1 MNNPH
6 QEFPSTVNLPLSI
19 AAEADGSEKNAAYGE
34 IYNRYLQPLTNLISR
49 KWGLPAEEA
58 RVLVHEFLVKTFFTA
73 ADRDHVRREFRE
85 QQKLKPGKR
94 FRWFLA
100 NRANWHV
107 KDHFKNKGVPGKQ
120 RDFPEDLAAIVDRR
134 AADECDADTE
144 YEDACALQIFG
155 EALDALKREFA
166 EKDRLGDLWRLL
178 ELRFL
183 EPIRSGGSPPDL
195 HELGKR
201 LGDIPPSKVANL
213 FVTAQ
218 RGLDRCLVRAIAHW
232 HDLVGED
239 AVKHESGK
247 SFPDQLNLMESSMD
261 AIRRALARH
270 AWHQQLKSA
279 MGGMSGNFVALAAKS
294 GVRSADLFDQAAAL
308 WSLHLESPLDA
319 NFEAWRAL
327 DSTGRDVVWPTLG
340 AEKTMKLGEL
350 FISPAPSIDVLKAIR
365 DFGKRAGAAQLRQIA
380 KEKPRLNDE
389 ERSLVQS
396 RQTLFE
402 GLYLVPIAVA
412 RLRHNVKL
420 TADDDAKFVRLFRV
434 LLGKHWPDEH
444 SRAVVRDWLARFAP
458 PATG

>member
-1 MNNPH
+1 MNGDD

-19 AAEADGSEKNAAYGE
+19 AAEADGAEKNAAYGE
-34 IYNRYLQPLTNLISR
+34 IYNRYLQPLSNLLSR
-49 KWGLPAEEA
+49 KRGLPAEEA

-73 ADRDHVRREFRE
+73 ADRDLVRRQFRE
-85 QQKLKPGKR
+85 EQKKNPGKR

-100 NRANWHV
+100 TRANWHV
-107 KDHFKNKGVPGKQ
+107 GNHFKNKGVPGNE
-120 RDFPEDLAAIVDRR
+120 REHPEDLAAIVDRR
-134 AADECDADTE
+134 AADEYDADAE

-155 EALDALKREFA
+155 EALDALKREFE
-166 EKDRLGDLWRLL
+166 EKGRFGDLWRLL

-201 LGDIPPSKVANL
+201 LGDIPLSKVTNL

-218 RGLDRCLVRAIAHW
+218 RGLNRHLSRAIEQW
-232 HDLVGED
+232 HDVT
-239 AVKHESGK
+239 SGDDMAHK
-247 SFPDQLNLMESSMD
+247 RQMASTEQLSIVESSMD
-261 AIRRALARH
+261 TIRRVLARY

-279 MGGMSGNFVALAAKS
+279 MGGMSGNFVDLAAKS

-308 WSLHLESPLDA
+308 WSLHLESTLDA

-327 DSTGRDVVWPTLG
+327 DSTGRNLVWPALG
-340 AEKTMKLGEL
+340 ADKSMKLGEL
-350 FISPAPSIDVLKAIR
+350 FISPAPSIEVLKAIR
-365 DFGKRAGAAQLRQIA
+365 DFGKRAGAAQLRQLA

-389 ERSLVQS
+389 ERSLMQS

-412 RLRHNVKL
+412 RIRHNVKL
-420 TADDDAKFVRLFRV
+420 TSDDDAKFVRLFRD
-434 LLGKHWPDEH
+434 LLDEHWPDEH
-444 SRAVVRDWLARFAP
+444 SRAVVREWLARFAP
-458 PATG
+458 RSQG